1 MIVTK
6 IEEYKKDRF
15 KIFIDEE
22 FAFCLYRGELKTY
35 KVILNEALS
44 ESDYNTILN
53 ELLPKR
59 AKMRAMNLLKA
70 HMYTE
75 RDLRNKLKEGLYPS
89 ECINTAIEYVKSY
102 GYVND
107 YEYARQYIMGRA
119 EQKSRIELKNYLLNK
134 GISVDIFELVYEEF
148 LNEVDESDII
158 KKLLIK
164 KLNGRDAN
172 NLDINEKNKL
182 IRYLVRKGFSYSRIV
197 DVFESI

>member
-89 ECINTAIEYVKSY
+89 ECIDAAIEYVESY

-119 EQKSRIELKNYLLNK
+119 DQKSRIELKNYLLNK
-134 GISVDIFELVYEEF
+134 GISVDVFELVYEEF

>member
-75 RDLRNKLKEGLYPS
+75 RDLRNKLKDGLYPQG
-89 ECINTAIEYVKSY
+89 CINVAIEYVKSY

-119 EQKSRIELKNYLLNK
+119 DQKSRIELKNYLLNK
-134 GISVDIFELVYEEF
+134 GISVDVFELVYEEF

>member
-89 ECINTAIEYVKSY
+89 ECIDAAIEYVKSY
-102 GYVND
+102 GYVDD

-119 EQKSRIELKNYLLNK
+119 DQKSRIELKNYLLNK
-134 GISVDIFELVYEEF
+134 GISVDVFELVYEEF